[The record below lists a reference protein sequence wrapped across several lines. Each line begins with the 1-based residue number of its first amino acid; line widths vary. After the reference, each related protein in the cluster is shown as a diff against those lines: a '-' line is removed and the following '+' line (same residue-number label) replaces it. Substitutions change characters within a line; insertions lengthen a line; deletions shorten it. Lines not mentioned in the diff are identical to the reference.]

1 MITASEARELSNDKV
16 LEMYGPKLQ
25 ELEHEIRQATD
36 MGKSYIYLMG
46 ETLVDEIV
54 SFLTSQ
60 GYKVS
65 SSGQL
70 RGDGYYQKDTI
81 ISW

>member
-1 MITASEARELSNDKV
+1 MITASEARELSNAKV

-25 ELEHEIRQATD
+25 ELENEIRQATD
-36 MGKSYIYLMG
+36 IGKSYIYLIG
-46 ETLVDEIV
+46 ETLVDELV
-54 SFLTSQ
+54 EFLTYQ

-65 SSGQL
+65 SSSQI